1 MVPGQKQDRA
11 FFIIA
16 TVYSSAVLCTRL
28 FFWLLSVWRKE
39 KRRKINTIEEPE
51 NMDEV
56 LRLWRTEDTSSEFSL
71 YDFSQIADATDNFSP
86 KSKLGEGGFGP
97 VYKGVFPDGQ
107 ELAIKRLSA
116 RSQQGLIEFKN
127 EIQVITKLQHR
138 NLVRLLGCCIHGEE
152 KMLVY
157 EYLTN
162 KSLDHFIFDPIRRA
176 SLKWKMRIKI
186 VEGISQGLLYLHNHS
201 RLRIIH
207 RDLKASNI
215 LLDSELNPKISDFGM
230 ARIFPSDATQATA
243 SRLVGTFGYMAPEY
257 ASDGLLSIKSDVFS
271 FGVLLLEI
279 ISGKR
284 SSGFQYNGE
293 FYNLLE
299 PGNCGK
305 VGDGVSSLIN
315 HLVMN
320 MKWKSW

>member
-186 VEGISQGLLYLHNHS
+186 VEGYS
-201 RLRIIH
+201 RQMPLKQQQA
-207 RDLKASNI
+207 DLWAH
-215 LLDSELNPKISDFGM
+215 
-230 ARIFPSDATQATA
+230 
-243 SRLVGTFGYMAPEY
+243 Y
-257 ASDGLLSIKSDVFS
+257 VFS